1 MGVAKST
8 LAGLAIAAAF
18 ACLWAPLGQEAFLHA
33 HWMKVGTFMAP
44 FLVFAA
50 LTFRADDAGAMA
62 RDAKLIALG
71 LLVLYIAHQFEEHWI
86 DVFGTPY
93 AFQESV
99 NGLVRAV
106 TGAPSDRPGPLSVE
120 AIFVINTSLVWL
132 VGVLAVWRA
141 PGHVFPTLAMAAIVL
156 VNAVAHIAS
165 GLASFSYNPGL
176 LTSVVLFL
184 PGALLA
190 YRALGASRRLVILS
204 LAWAVLAHVI
214 MVAGMMA
221 STWWGVIAPEA
232 YFAALIIWS
241 IVPVF
246 VTERGGQRA

>member
-1 MGVAKST
+1 MSKT
-8 LAGLAIAAAF
+8 TTAGLAIAAAF

-33 HWMKVGTFMAP
+33 HWMKVGTFMVP

-50 LTFRADDAGAMA
+50 LTFRSGDAGPMA

-106 TGAPSDRPGPLSVE
+106 TGASSERSGPLSVE
-120 AIFVINTSLVWL
+120 AIFIINTSLVWL

-141 PGHVFPTLAMAAIVL
+141 PDHVFATLAMAAIVL
-156 VNAVAHIAS
+156 VNAIAHIAS

-184 PGALLA
+184 PGALLV
-190 YRALGASRRLVILS
+190 YRALGASRRLMILS
-204 LAWAVLAHVI
+204 LVWAILAHVI

-221 STWWGVIAPEA
+221 STWWGVIPPTV
-232 YFAALIIWS
+232 YFGALIVWS

-246 VTERGGQRA
+246 VPEQGGKAG